1 MRGFIRVPK
10 FDPCVR
16 RCCRTIH
23 LAAPSGAAFATPKLS
38 MFARSQ
44 GMSMKPKT
52 LVLFAVAATLGASAS
67 SFAQI
72 PHLSL
77 MPTDSATAI
86 PIAATKADL
95 AGAEKSAKAAQAAI
109 GASRGD
115 QAALVKA
122 VRARN
127 ESQARSLLQKH
138 GFSAR
143 QLEGAKIVFVDTT
156 NGAEP
161 QKTKVTIEAS
171 CCPLTITIT
180 IHL

>member
-1 MRGFIRVPK
+1 
-10 FDPCVR
+10 
-16 RCCRTIH
+16 
-23 LAAPSGAAFATPKLS
+23 

-44 GMSMKPKT
+44 GMFMKPKT
-52 LVLFAVAATLGASAS
+52 LVLFAVTATLGASAS
-67 SFAQI
+67 SFAQV

-77 MPTDSATAI
+77 MPTNNATAI

>member
-1 MRGFIRVPK
+1 MDVHE
-10 FDPCVR
+10 
-16 RCCRTIH
+16 TE
-23 LAAPSGAAFATPKLS
+23 
-38 MFARSQ
+38 
-44 GMSMKPKT
+44 T

-67 SFAQI
+67 SFAQV

-77 MPTDSATAI
+77 MPTATAI